1 MSTAVLFNLP
11 GASGHINPTV
21 GLVSGLI
28 NRGERVIYYAGED
41 SRRQFEALGAT
52 FRTYAPF
59 FEYQHSA
66 AMATALLDGAFMM
79 LGQAEN
85 ALAGLIRVME
95 QDKPDYILYDS
106 CCLFGKY
113 VAQRLGVPGI
123 CLVTTIVSTP
133 LLLTSDLP
141 LAWQVVKEL
150 TFGVPRVFEAVRRI
164 KDLLASVGLK
174 YRGLP
179 YHMFDVFANEGDL
192 NIVFLS
198 PSAQPFHRFL
208 KKNYLLVGP
217 SIPEGRDP
225 PADLPIGLG
234 SSLPVIYVSLGTVHN
249 LKQDFYRQCFKAFA
263 ELPCHVVMSVG
274 KDTDIAALGSI
285 PVNFTVR
292 NRVPQLEVLKRTRV
306 FVSHGGMNSINES
319 LYFGVPLV
327 MVPQQVEQGFNAR
340 RVEKLGAGRL
350 LKSEKITVDSLRE
363 TVSQVLQD
371 ERYRQNAAQ
380 LGQQMQGLGGYARA
394 VDEILCFVQ
403 GDAQPALR
411 KTA

>member
-11 GASGHINPTV
+11 GAAGHINPTV
-21 GLVSGLI
+21 GLVSSLI

-41 SRRQFEALGAT
+41 SRRQFEALGAS

-66 AMATALLDGAFMM
+66 EMATSLIKGAFMM
-79 LGQAEN
+79 LDQAEC
-85 ALAGLIRVME
+85 ALAGLVRVME
-95 QDKPDYILYDS
+95 KDRPDYILYDS

-113 VAQRLGVPGI
+113 LAQRLGVPGI

-133 LLLTSDLP
+133 LLLVSDLP
-141 LAWQVVKEL
+141 LAWQVAKEL
-150 TFGVPRVFEAVRRI
+150 STAAPRVVEARRRI
-164 KDLLASVGLK
+164 MDLLSSVGLR
-174 YRGLP
+174 YRNLFH
-179 YHMFDVFANEGDL
+179 HMFDVFANEGDL

-225 PADLPIGLG
+225 PADFPVGLG
-234 SSLPVIYVSLGTVHN
+234 SALPVVYVSLGTVHN
-249 LKQDFYRQCFKAFA
+249 LKQDFYHQCFKAFA
-263 ELPCHVVMSVG
+263 ELPCQVVMSVG
-274 KDTDIAALGSI
+274 KDTDIGSLGPI

-292 NRVPQLEVLKRTRV
+292 NRVPQLEVLKRTQV

-350 LKSEKITVDSLRE
+350 LKSERITVDNLRE
-363 TVSQVLQD
+363 TVCQVLQD
-371 ERYRQNAAQ
+371 GRYRQNAAR
-380 LGQQMQGLGGYARA
+380 LGEQMQGLGGYLRA
-394 VDEILCFVQ
+394 ADEILRFVH
-403 GDAQPALR
+403 GDAQPTLQ